1 MAKVAKHYLEVD
13 PWVIEEK
20 GFHPEH
26 SLVSESIFSVANE
39 FMGVRGYFEEGC
51 DCRSMLGSYFNGIYI
66 RGKHQYSTKFRGFAE
81 EYTYMVNA
89 VDWLYTRILLDGE
102 KLDLA
107 HSEYTDFARG
117 LDMREGVL
125 YRSFVWKSRSG
136 KSVRFVFKRFV
147 SMDRPFLGV
156 QRIEIEPID
165 FSGQIS
171 LKLGLDFSTTYYLKG
186 RCMWKSLK
194 RQAIDDVY
202 AIMAAAE
209 GSNHRIFSAFRLDCN
224 QSIQLQKTE
233 EDDFI
238 GVDLS
243 VKCEK
248 GKPLIFEKMTYHHTE
263 KNPEVSDDKVWED
276 GLSVAEKYRS
286 LTFEQALQKQKAY
299 WANTW
304 EQLGVGIEGAPED
317 EQGLRFSL
325 FTLYQTY
332 HGLDA
337 SLNVG
342 AKGLTGEH
350 YWGVAFWDTE
360 TYCLPFY
367 LFNNPSAAENLLRYR
382 YKTLKG
388 ALERAKQLDCEGAR
402 YPMCTIDGEE
412 ICDVWQHGDLEIHI
426 SAAVAYGLML
436 YEQVSGDRQFLYDE
450 GVEMLLQI
458 CRYYAS
464 RGGWGERSGQW
475 GYYGV
480 MGPDEMHMMVN
491 NNCYTNMMAKKT
503 MEYTLGLVEKMK
515 LQAPAKLKGAFS
527 RVSLRDGELA
537 DWADK
542 AGRTYIPQDKKTMI
556 FEQHD
561 GYFDLPHIGF
571 HSIDESQFPLAENWA
586 YVRRLRYDLIKQPD
600 VLLLM
605 LFFSGEFNYKTKL
618 NNYEFYEPRCCHES
632 SLSPCIHSVL
642 AAELG
647 RDDEAH
653 EYSKYAFRLDL
664 DNYNNNT
671 NEGLHVTAMAGAWMN
686 LVYGFARMRV
696 DGGVLRFAPS
706 IPKGWRAFHFTIIY
720 RGCRLNVQV
729 DRKTAWFKVIETGSL
744 SVRIFEKVYEVTTE
758 GVSVSLC

>member
-1 MAKVAKHYLEVD
+1 MPKVAKRYLEVE
-13 PWVIEEK
+13 PWVVEEK

-26 SLVSESIFSVANE
+26 NLVSESIFSVANE
-39 FMGVRGYFEEGC
+39 FMGLRGYFEEGYGGS
-51 DCRSMLGSYFNGIYI
+51 SMLGSYFNGIYV
-66 RGKHQYSTKFRGFAE
+66 RGKHHYSTKFKGFAE
-81 EYTYMVNA
+81 EYTYVVNA

-107 HSEYTDFARG
+107 HSEYTDFVRR

-125 YRSFVWKSRSG
+125 CRSFVWRSRSG
-136 KSVRFVFKRFV
+136 KSAKFVFKRFV
-147 SMDRPFLGV
+147 SMHQPHLGV

-171 LKLGLDFSTTYYLKG
+171 LRLGLDFSTTYYLKG
-186 RCMWKSLK
+186 RCMWKALK
-194 RQAIDDVY
+194 RQAIDGVY

-209 GSNHRIFSAFRLDCN
+209 GSGHRIFSAFRLDCN
-224 QSIQLQKTE
+224 QPIQPQKTE
-233 EDDFI
+233 EDNFI

-243 VKCEK
+243 ANCAK
-248 GKPLIFEKMTYHHTE
+248 GKPLIFEKMICHHTE
-263 KNPEVSDDKVWED
+263 KDSEVSDDKVWED
-276 GLSVAEKYRS
+276 GLSAAQKLKPV
-286 LTFEQALQKQKAY
+286 TFEQALQKQKAY

-304 EQLGVGIEGAPED
+304 EQIGVGIEGAPED

-350 YWGVAFWDTE
+350 YWGVTFWDTE

-367 LFNNPSAAENLLRYR
+367 LFSNPPAAKNLLRYR

-412 ICDVWQHGDLEIHI
+412 LCDVWQHGDLEIHI
-426 SAAVAYGLML
+426 SAAVAYALML
-436 YEQVSGDRQFLYDE
+436 YDWVTSEEQLLYNE
-450 GVEMLLQI
+450 GIEMLLQI
-458 CRYYAS
+458 SRYYAS
-464 RGGWGERSGQW
+464 RGGWGERTGQW

-503 MEYTLGLVEKMK
+503 MEYTLGLVEEMK
-515 LQAPAKLKGAFS
+515 AEAPAELKNAFS

-542 AGRTYIPQDKKTMI
+542 AARTYIPQDKKTTI

-561 GYFDLPHIGF
+561 GYFNLPHIDF
-571 HSIDESQFPLAENWA
+571 HSIDDSQFPLAVNWA

-600 VLLLM
+600 VLLL
-605 LFFSGEFNYKTKL
+605 T
-618 NNYEFYEPRCCHES
+618 
-632 SLSPCIHSVL
+632 LSRIVAVAVYPLHSRSRTRQ
-642 AAELG
+642 G
-647 RDDEAH
+647 R
-653 EYSKYAFRLDL
+653 
-664 DNYNNNT
+664 
-671 NEGLHVTAMAGAWMN
+671 
-686 LVYGFARMRV
+686 
-696 DGGVLRFAPS
+696 
-706 IPKGWRAFHFTIIY
+706 
-720 RGCRLNVQV
+720 
-729 DRKTAWFKVIETGSL
+729 
-744 SVRIFEKVYEVTTE
+744 
-758 GVSVSLC
+758 